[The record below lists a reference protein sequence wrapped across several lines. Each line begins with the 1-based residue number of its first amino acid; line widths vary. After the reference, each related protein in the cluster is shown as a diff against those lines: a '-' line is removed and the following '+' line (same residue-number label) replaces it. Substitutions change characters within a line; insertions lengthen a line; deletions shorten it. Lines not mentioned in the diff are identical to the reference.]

1 MLGSQIYTNCF
12 RQELGKTSKLS
23 ETSKTTKM
31 SKTSEMSKLK
41 LILLAYYIFDRE
53 IIHIFDFKNFI
64 NFQDIVI

>member
-1 MLGSQIYTNCF
+1 MLGSQIDTNCF

-41 LILLAYYIFDRE
+41 LLL
-53 IIHIFDFKNFI
+53 
-64 NFQDIVI
+64 